1 MRRGT
6 AGTTQEPSG
15 GGAYRRTAQRVFWG
29 PEALLHLP
37 AELARAQAA
46 RPLIVCGASVAAH
59 PSLVPRVIDA
69 LQGSVA
75 GVFDTARAHAPL
87 GSVEEA
93 SAMLDDLRADSLV
106 AVGGG
111 SALVTARAA
120 CIRHGERRTIAE
132 LATHQTDSGE
142 VVSPRLM
149 APKLAIIAVPTT
161 PTTAVC
167 KAGAA
172 VTVPGEPGR
181 LAMYDPKTR
190 SRSIL
195 LDPEFLGSSPAELVR
210 DALLNAF
217 VMAVEGLATGR
228 SQVFSDAMLL
238 HAVRRL
244 ADLLPDLAP
253 PSIATHDR
261 VESALVSILVG
272 DGTDAT
278 GGGLTAALSHTIG
291 HHYAAH
297 NGTIDAILLPQV
309 LEACPPPAASRA
321 MIAQAL
327 ECSPTEI
334 GPRLRDVFDSAGT
347 PRALRAVGVAF
358 ADADALA
365 AEASNDFSYR
375 RIPHP
380 PAPAE
385 VTDIIRAAW

>member
-1 MRRGT
+1 MGRGT
-6 AGTTQEPSG
+6 AGTTHETTEG
-15 GGAYRRTAQRVFWG
+15 GDYRRPAQRVFWG
-29 PEALLHLP
+29 TEALLHLP
-37 AELARAQAA
+37 GELARVQST

-59 PSLVPRVIDA
+59 PSLLPRVIDA
-69 LQGSVA
+69 LQGPIA

-87 GSVEEA
+87 DSVEQA
-93 SAMLDDLRADSLV
+93 SAMLDDLGADSLV

-120 CIRHGERRTIAE
+120 CIRHGEQRTIAE
-132 LATHQTDSGE
+132 LATHLTNSGE
-142 VVSPRLM
+142 VVSPRLT

-195 LDPEFLGSSPAELVR
+195 LDPEFLDSSPAELVR
-210 DALLNAF
+210 AALLNAF
-217 VMAVEGLATGR
+217 VMAVEGLATDR
-228 SQVFSDAMLL
+228 SHVFSDAMLL

-244 ADLLPDLAP
+244 ADLLPDLAA

-272 DGTDAT
+272 DGTDTT

-297 NGTIDAILLPQV
+297 NGTIDAILLPHV
-309 LEACPPPAASRA
+309 LEASPPPPATRA

-327 ECSPTEI
+327 ECSTTEI
-334 GPRLRDVFDSAGT
+334 ARRLRHVFDSAGT
-347 PRALRAVGVAF
+347 PRALRAVGVRY

-365 AEASNDFSYR
+365 AEATNDFSYR

-380 PAPAE
+380 PATAA
-385 VTDIIRAAW
+385 VADIIRAAW